1 MSDDKR
7 AVNLESAGQLVLLVL
22 LAGALYLAFKI
33 IQPFFDP
40 IVLAAILAP
49 IVHPLF
55 RWLRERF
62 RNRATPAAVA
72 TCLLV
77 VVVILGPLSLL
88 AVGVVNQGASS
99 VQAIQTWVKDGN
111 IEKVMASP
119 RLDGFKAFAAKA
131 MPLVD
136 PERLDLKKLV
146 LTVSSKLGNFVAS
159 KAGALLSSTG
169 GLFAKVVLMLFILF
183 FFVRD
188 GEQLLAGLR
197 ALSPLRSDQEEML
210 LKQFRIVSRSSL
222 LGILGTAAAQGAV
235 GGIGLA
241 IAGLPG
247 VFWGS
252 VMAFTSLIP
261 FIGTALVWVPSVAF
275 LLLTGHTGSAIFLA
289 LWSILLVGTLDNFL
303 RPLLMKGG
311 SEMSVLWMFFAVLG
325 GLQLFGM
332 PGLVYGP
339 IVFGLC
345 QVLLRLYQSEFG
357 AFLTRQAPASPASP
371 GTGT

>member
-1 MSDDKR
+1 MSDSKS
-7 AVNLESAGQLVLLVL
+7 ALSLENAGQLFL
-22 LAGALYLAFKI
+22 LALLAAALYVAFKI
-33 IQPFFDP
+33 IKPFFDP

-55 RWLRERF
+55 RWLRAHF
-62 RNRATPAAVA
+62 RNRATPAAVV

-88 AVGVVNQGASS
+88 AVGIVNQGTDS
-99 VQAIQTWVKDGN
+99 VKGIQTWVKEGN
-111 IEKVMASP
+111 IEKLMASP
-119 RLDGFKAFAAKA
+119 KLEGYRAFAAKA

-136 PERLDLKKLV
+136 PERLDLKSLV
-146 LTVSSKLGNFVAS
+146 LTASAKLGNLVAA

-169 GLFAKVVLMLFILF
+169 GLVAKVILMLFILF

-188 GEQLLAGLR
+188 GEALLVGLR

-210 LKQFRIVSRSSL
+210 MQQFRIVSRSSL

-235 GGIGLA
+235 GGIGMQ

-261 FIGTALVWVPSVAF
+261 FVGTALVWVPAVAF
-275 LLLTGHTGSAIFLA
+275 LLLTGHTGAAIFLA
-289 LWSILLVGTLDNFL
+289 LWSALLVGTIDNFL

-345 QVLLRLYQSEFG
+345 QVLLRLYHSEFG
-357 AFLTRQAPASPASP
+357 AFLTRQPP
-371 GTGT
+371 GAGA

>member
-1 MSDDKR
+1 MPEDNSAAR
-7 AVNLESAGQLVLLVL
+7 FANAGQLVLLAL
-22 LAGALYLAFKI
+22 LAGALYLAFRI
-33 IQPFFDP
+33 IKPFFDP
-40 IVLAAILAP
+40 ILLAAILAP
-49 IVHPLF
+49 IVHPVY
-55 RWLRERF
+55 RWLRSRL
-62 RNRATPAAVA
+62 RGRATPAAVL

-77 VVVILGPLSLL
+77 VVIIVGPLSLL
-88 AVGVVNQGASS
+88 AVGIVNQGADS
-99 VQAIQTWVKDGN
+99 VQAIQAWVKEGN
-111 IEKVMASP
+111 VEKAMASP
-119 RLDGFKAFAAKA
+119 RLDGFKAFAEKA

-136 PERLDLKKLV
+136 PARLDLKQTI
-146 LTVSSKLGNFVAS
+146 LTVSGKLGNFVAS

-169 GLFAKVVLMLFILF
+169 GLVAKVILMLFILF

-188 GEQLLAGLR
+188 GEQLIRGLQS
-197 ALSPLRSDQEEML
+197 LSPLRTDQEEML
-210 LKQFRIVSRSSL
+210 LTQFRIVSRSSL
-222 LGILGTAAAQGAV
+222 LGILGTAVAQGAA
-235 GGIGLA
+235 GGIGLQ

-261 FIGTALVWVPSVAF
+261 FVGTALVWVPSVAF

-289 LWSILLVGTLDNFL
+289 LWSLLIVGTLDNFL

-357 AFLTRQAPASPASP
+357 GMLTGKGAA
-371 GTGT
+371 T

>member
-1 MSDDKR
+1 MSENKS
-7 AVNLESAGQLVLLVL
+7 VVSLENAGQLVLLVL
-22 LAGALYLAFKI
+22 LVGALYLAFRI
-33 IQPFFDP
+33 IKPFFDP

-55 RWLRERF
+55 RWLRARF
-62 RNRATPAAVA
+62 RNRATPAAAV

-88 AVGVVNQGASS
+88 AVGVVNQGTDS
-99 VQAIQTWVKDGN
+99 VKGIQNWVKEGN
-111 IEKVMASP
+111 IEKLMTGPKV
-119 RLDGFKAFAAKA
+119 DGFRAFAAKA

-136 PERLDLKKLV
+136 PERLDLKSLV
-146 LTVSSKLGNFVAS
+146 LTASAKLGNLVAS

-169 GLFAKVVLMLFILF
+169 GLVAKVILMLFILF

-188 GEQLLAGLR
+188 GEALLSGLR

-235 GGIGLA
+235 GGIGLQ

-261 FIGTALVWVPSVAF
+261 FVGTALVWVPSVAF
-275 LLLTGHTGSAIFLA
+275 LLLTDHTGAAIFLT
-289 LWSILLVGTLDNFL
+289 LWSVLIVGLLDNFL
-303 RPLLMKGG
+303 RPILMKGG

-345 QVLLRLYQSEFG
+345 LVLLRLYQAEFG
-357 AFLTRQAPASPASP
+357 AMLTRKAPAPP
-371 GTGT
+371 GTAA

>member
-1 MSDDKR
+1 MAEDKPASR
-7 AVNLESAGQLVLLVL
+7 LENAGQIVLLVM

-33 IQPFFDP
+33 IRPFLDP
-40 IVLAAILAP
+40 ILIAAILAP
-49 IVHPLF
+49 IVHPIF
-55 RWLRERF
+55 RWLRGRL
-62 RNRATPAAVA
+62 RGKASPAALV

-77 VVVILGPLSLL
+77 VVIILGPLSLL
-88 AVGVVNQGASS
+88 VVGVVNQGAES
-99 VQAIQTWVKDGN
+99 VQAIQRWVKDGN
-111 IEKVMASP
+111 LEKLTASP
-119 RLDGFKAFAAKA
+119 KLDSFRAFAAKA

-136 PERLDLKKLV
+136 PERLDLKKVV
-146 LTVSSKLGNFVAS
+146 LTVSGRLGNLVAS

-169 GLFAKVVLMLFILF
+169 GLLASTVLMLFILF

-188 GEQLLAGLR
+188 GDTLLTGLR
-197 ALSPLRSDQEEML
+197 ALSPLRTDQEEML
-210 LKQFRIVSRSSL
+210 LKQFRVVSRSSL
-222 LGILGTAAAQGAV
+222 LGILGTAVAQGTV

-241 IAGLPG
+241 IVGLPG

-261 FIGTALVWVPSVAF
+261 FVGTALVWLPSAAF
-275 LLLTGHTGSAIFLA
+275 LLLTDNTGAAIFLV
-289 LWSILLVGTLDNFL
+289 LWSVLLVGSLDNFL
-303 RPLLMKGG
+303 RPILMKGG
-311 SEMSVLWMFFAVLG
+311 SEMSTLWMLFAVLG

-357 AFLTRQAPASPASP
+357 EYLTRQAPGPP
-371 GTGT
+371 GVER